1 MSRYLRAVAAGD
13 SLQFRSRE
21 RLPEGLSVLRF
32 VSVGVLSMN
41 CKPVSPRISVA
52 DAQPARDAFATL
64 AQEGYAAVVNLRE
77 EGEAD
82 ERMSPAEEEG
92 GAGVRHDLSARAI
105 LARPSCEATAAVD
118 EFRRQM
124 STPPGR
130 TLVHCGSGRRAAALS
145 AIHLGLREGMRSED
159 VLGMA
164 RNWGLPIEPPEL
176 ADFVAGYVERNHVL
190 YDELE
195 REIW

>member
-1 MSRYLRAVAAGD
+1 MK
-13 SLQFRSRE
+13 
-21 RLPEGLSVLRF
+21 
-32 VSVGVLSMN
+32 

-52 DAQPARDAFATL
+52 DAQPARADFATL

-82 ERMSPAEEEG
+82 ERMSPAEERE
-92 GAGVRHDLSARAI
+92 AVRACGMTYLHVPFSLRHPAR
-105 LARPSCEATAAVD
+105 ATAAVD

-124 STPPGR
+124 SAPRGR
-130 TLVHCGSGRRAAALS
+130 TLVHCGSGRRAAAVS